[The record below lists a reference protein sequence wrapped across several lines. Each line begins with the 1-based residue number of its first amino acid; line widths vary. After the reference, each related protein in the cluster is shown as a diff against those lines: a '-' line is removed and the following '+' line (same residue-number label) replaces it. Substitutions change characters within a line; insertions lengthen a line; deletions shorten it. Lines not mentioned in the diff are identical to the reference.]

1 MGEAHGGECSS
12 SRSSHMTVSAAHWQR
27 ASGRQLKFGGSRV
40 ARRKSDSHVKGPR
53 TCAPWRASPADMLSL
68 SQAPKCPS
76 QAAVSRALG
85 SSSGC
90 CVCFGRSRQRPQF
103 ARRIRDRR
111 WKFRGCILIRTSFTC
126 TFSDHRRAAHCGS
139 RPQTWGSQADG
150 PAAWSPQDRWTDIA
164 SANPRRCAWAQ
175 GRGSGSP
182 LLWDRT
188 HRAR

>member
-1 MGEAHGGECSS
+1 M
-12 SRSSHMTVSAAHWQR
+12 
-27 ASGRQLKFGGSRV
+27 
-40 ARRKSDSHVKGPR
+40 AR
-53 TCAPWRASPADMLSL
+53 SPADMPSESL

-90 CVCFGRSRQRPQF
+90 CVCFGRSRRRPQL

-111 WKFRGCILIRTSFTC
+111 WKFRGCILIIGTSFIC

-164 SANPRRCAWAQ
+164 SATPRRCAWAQ

-188 HRAR
+188 HRARGSLPRGSRRTPLQRWWLAAFTPRHTKHTRCLPVMDNKGRVGYFGFPKG